1 MAAMI
6 LGVLHNQQLASKIFF
21 FLSQGST
28 MHILYKAARGLWRKL
43 RERLPLSLTLIPPP
57 FSSFTACLH
66 FLSPPLVAKKDS
78 IFKLQFQELQ
88 VVTACLPSL
97 FDYLKNLKNLTV
109 VFGPE
114 ICYLREKIMFAA
126 ID

>member
-57 FSSFTACLH
+57 FSSFTACIH
-66 FLSPPLVAKKDS
+66 FLSPPLVAKRDS
-78 IFKLQFQELQ
+78 IFKLQ

-97 FDYLKNLKNLTV
+97 VDYLKNLKNLTV